1 MGYALYLTKGT
12 YEFFKKEYET
22 DHPGSTFNATMV
34 HKPHVKKNPNV
45 SELISNGKIDLVIN
59 VPDSMDS
66 GGATD
71 GFKIRRLAID
81 SSVSLLND
89 VK

>member
-1 MGYALYLTKGT
+1 M
-12 YEFFKKEYET
+12 
-22 DHPGSTFNATMV
+22 S
-34 HKPHVKKNPNV
+34 KKNPNV
-45 SELISNGKIDLVIN
+45 ESLIGNGKIDLVIN

-89 VK
+89 VKTARLFIESLYRKWQRETSGRTFWGIDSWQFYQQLD